1 VESRDWDIVRES
13 ISNREQFRREWFC
26 FRTFVTVSV
35 ADHTLDAQAWQAF
48 VDTYF
53 RTLPDSAPATQT
65 MLQERVTRY
74 VNITNMGRTRLRF
87 GSIAETC
94 MEFSRLCCGTKNNEV
109 LVIFADVTSLN
120 FGRDQLLRLKSFKLD
135 RKSFVVTNDGTVI
148 RSM

>member
-1 VESRDWDIVRES
+1 
-13 ISNREQFRREWFC
+13 
-26 FRTFVTVSV
+26 
-35 ADHTLDAQAWQAF
+35 
-48 VDTYF
+48 
-53 RTLPDSAPATQT
+53 